1 MRALALL
8 TLLTSSAAAGD
19 VLERFECER
28 CHETNDFAVER
39 HCVLC
44 HQLIRDG
51 SFDAPDEDLARWQSH
66 IVSLR
71 VVPPLAGVKR
81 LRRRWVRDYLLH
93 PRDLRPNLRAT
104 MPRLPLT
111 PADAD
116 ALARALIPVELQ
128 APLDGDVER
137 GRKLYAD
144 LRCASCHA
152 FGGGGPTG
160 DSDGIALA
168 PDLAFTRERFQSGA
182 LVAFLRH
189 PDGLM
194 PDFGLDEAAAA
205 ALAAY
210 IWRAP
215 VQLAVAPVPSP
226 LPLLARR
233 VGFAEVNQ
241 RVFRNTCRHCHS
253 LPELNFGDGGP
264 GNSGG
269 FGFAAKG
276 LDLSSRHGI
285 TRGIAGAHGRRRSLF
300 PSLLLDVLRARQR
313 EEAGLAS
320 TLHGMQLGL
329 PALTPEELQLVESWV
344 AQGRPD

>member
-1 MRALALL
+1 MLLA
-8 TLLTSSAAAGD
+8 SPAAGE
-19 VLERFECER
+19 VFERFECER
-28 CHETNDFAVER
+28 CHETTRFDVER
-39 HCVLC
+39 SCVIC
-44 HQLIRDG
+44 HQLIHDG
-51 SFDAPDEDLARWQSH
+51 SFNAPAEDVSRWQAH
-66 IVSLR
+66 VVSLI

-81 LRRRWVRDYLLH
+81 LRRQWVREYLLR
-93 PRDLRPNLRAT
+93 PRDLRPNLRST

-111 PADAD
+111 PADAG
-116 ALARALIPVELQ
+116 ALARDLVPVEVE
-128 APLDGDVER
+128 APLDGDMER
-137 GRKLYAD
+137 GRRLYGE
-144 LRCASCHA
+144 LRCAACHA

-189 PDGLM
+189 PDGTM
-194 PDFGLDEAAAA
+194 PDFGLDEAAAS

-210 IWRAP
+210 VWRAP
-215 VQLAVAPVPSP
+215 VRIPTATVPSP

-269 FGFAAKG
+269 FGFAGKG

-285 TRGIAGAHGRRRSLF
+285 ARGIAGAHGRRRSLF

-313 EEAGLAS
+313 EEAGSAS
-320 TLHGMQLGL
+320 ELRGMPLGL